1 LNKFKKKYSAFYL
14 TKLVKNMNKQELNIG
29 NNFFGHK
36 FNISEKKKLEITIK
50 QKFNNNNNNFY
61 INFFYSYGKSNKL
74 SIPLPNSWYIY
85 LKNNNFLINY
95 TLSRYF
101 FSLFVI
107 KSFLRSQYFIL
118 RNIFFNNF
126 PKFNKAAIF
135 MNMNNKTFGN
145 PNLADDIVD
154 QLKSKKIIN
163 HDELIILNTNKL
175 ILSKNFKNKY
185 NVTHSIFPRI
195 NFFQSA
201 NLLFYNL
208 IAILQF
214 FIYFFTNKFEKILI
228 LEELIYLKYYSLLKI
243 SKNKYKYFFHNIGLG
258 YKPFWTHFHESN
270 FENIFMYCYSANME
284 HFQFSKKNKYY
295 PHSNFDLL
303 NWKSYILWDNYQKKY
318 IEKYNLV
325 QSNYYSLGY
334 INWLGSKKLNIKNNS
349 KFKIAIFDVTP
360 MRISLYASHGHC
372 IPLYYS
378 KEIYKKFYKDINDVS
393 LNFTDISLY
402 RKPKR
407 KTDNNFIGNN
417 FISNI
422 DKKLLKNYTTLDYE
436 TSITDIIKFCQI
448 TICMPFTSPALIAKY
463 FNSRVIFYD
472 PTNII
477 NIKTYHGIEIIKTKL
492 NLLNYLKDNLR

>member
-1 LNKFKKKYSAFYL
+1 
-14 TKLVKNMNKQELNIG
+14 MNKQEFNIG
-29 NNFFGHK
+29 YNFIGHK

-61 INFFYSYGKSNKL
+61 LNFFYSYGKSNKL
-74 SIPLPNSWYIY
+74 NIPLPNSWYNY
-85 LKNNNFLINY
+85 LKNNKFLINY
-95 TLSRYF
+95 KFSRYL

-118 RNIFFNNF
+118 KNLFFNNF

-145 PNLADDIVD
+145 PNLTHDIID

-163 HDELIILNTNKL
+163 HDEKIILNTNKL
-175 ILSKNFKNKY
+175 IFSKKIKNKY

-195 NFFQSA
+195 NFLHSV
-201 NLLFYNL
+201 NLLLYNL
-208 IAILQF
+208 IVILQF
-214 FIYFFTNKFEKILI
+214 FIFFFTNKLEKILI
-228 LEELIYLKYYSLLKI
+228 LEELIYLKYYSFLKI
-243 SKNKYKYFFHNIGLG
+243 NKNKFKYFFHHTGMS

-270 FENIFMYCYSANME
+270 FENIFIYFYSSNIE
-284 HFQFSKKNKYY
+284 GIQFSKKHKYY
-295 PHSNFDLL
+295 PHTNFDLL

-318 IEKYNLV
+318 IEKYNLI

-334 INWLGSKKLNIKNNS
+334 INWLGSKKLNLKNNS
-349 KFKIAIFDVTP
+349 KYNIAIFDVTP
-360 MRISLYASHGHC
+360 MRVSLYASHGHC

-378 KEIYKKFYKDINDVS
+378 KEIYKRFYKDINELY
-393 LNFTDISLY
+393 LNFKNISLY

-448 TICMPFTSPALIAKY
+448 TICMPFTSPALTAKY
-463 FNSRVIFYD
+463 LNSKVIFYD
-472 PTNII
+472 PSNTID
-477 NIKTYHGIEIIKTKL
+477 IKTYHGIKIIKTKSSL
-492 NLLNYLKDNLR
+492 FNYFKENLRQKS